1 MFTPLIN
8 IVFLSVTLVN
18 AVPVEVPEL
27 PIRITFGVVV
37 LVFVIVKSLV
47 VPPAVFDPSIVTY
60 FDAIFINAEVA
71 ALPLIVAVTPLAGL
85 IVKVLVAL
93 AELFALIIIGKV
105 SLIEYVA
112 AVRLNITG
120 PVMQAL
126 LIAVTAAVSVA

>member
-1 MFTPLIN
+1 MLFATITAVAVFTPLIN

-60 FDAIFINAEVA
+60 FEAIFMSAELA
-71 ALPLIVAVTPLAGL
+71 ALPLIVAVTPLAGF
-85 IVKVLVAL
+85 IVNVFVAL
-93 AELFALIIIGKV
+93 APEMAGIVIGKV
-105 SLIEYVA
+105 S
-112 AVRLNITG
+112 
-120 PVMQAL
+120 AL
-126 LIAVTAAVSVA
+126 EL